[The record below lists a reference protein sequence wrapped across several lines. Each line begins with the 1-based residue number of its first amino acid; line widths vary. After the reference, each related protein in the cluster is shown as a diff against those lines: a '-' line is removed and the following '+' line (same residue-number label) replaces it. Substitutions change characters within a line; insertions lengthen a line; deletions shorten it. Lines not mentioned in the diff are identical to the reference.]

1 EHNGD
6 LLSHAGVRWARDV
19 GSPQAIDPRDG
30 RKRALALRVR
40 ERWRADPTRPK
51 MRVAGTW
58 LAHSGVLQP
67 GLDIE
72 ADDGPALLAA
82 AKAQLDDGA
91 DLLKLYL
98 DGPKKEEAPWS
109 AEDVRA
115 VVEMAHGR
123 GAFVT
128 AHSGFLTGAR
138 VGIDGG
144 VDSLEHGFEL
154 DSDAVAAMARQK
166 MFLVSTLAI
175 FRSWA
180 SFSSTTTIPRFVS
193 DDGKERIARRRER
206 AIESVRLAH
215 RAGVRIAAGTD
226 FGGGSLRAN
235 HLAWEV
241 ESLVEAGL
249 KPWEALASATVRG
262 GELLDDPD
270 AGRIFEGG
278 PADFFPVDEE
288 DIRGASL
295 EDAACVGVV
304 EEFPA
309 ADGRGGEGLPRLQ
322 SRLDERFDL
331 PREVVG
337 PEGSAAEVRPR
348 RDPHAGA
355 VGQADALNRSLPS
368 SRDALLPVVAD
379 ESRDRRG
386 RGEGGPRAEDR
397 QRADEEHLLAGHR
410 RDRVG
415 IELEAVLQRVDSAV
429 DAHAGSR
436 KEPGVRGHEGP
447 SPVGHLHDRPHVL
460 GGPRGLLLL
469 GAVQVE
475 LEEVRA
481 VVELRLGGCEE
492 GRAVIR
498 FDVEARLQHAAV
510 RDPGARD
517 PHLRAG
523 RIGPPTFA
531 DPEGERSLATVPGVD
546 RLRRPDVAGPTHA
559 RVGEEVAVVLRDLKQ
574 EGGSVEPAVDPMRP
588 AGEGHVAVRVD
599 HARDDRRSAGIDDAG
614 VGVDDSLVRRRTN
627 RKDPLAGHEDADA
640 LLERR
645 ARRVGEGRIPIK
657 DGSRNRHPVGDGSS
671 RISPRGFRG

>member
-1 EHNGD
+1 MAIPRPILYRDAALADASGPSLQQGISVLVAGQRILAIRPTSNEGILHPDARIVDAGGSTIVPGMVDAHSHVTLPGGSHWIDRGFDAPDLLLEVAEHNGD

-58 LAHSGVLQP
+58 IAHSGVLQP

-128 AHSGFLTGAR
+128 AHSGFLAGAR

-206 AIESVRLAH
+206 AVESVRLAH

-278 PADFFPVDEE
+278 PADFFLVH
-288 DIRGASL
+288 G
-295 EDAACVGVV
+295 
-304 EEFPA
+304 
-309 ADGRGGEGLPRLQ
+309 
-322 SRLDERFDL
+322 
-331 PREVVG
+331 
-337 PEGSAAEVRPR
+337 
-348 RDPHAGA
+348 DPLT
-355 VGQADALNRSLPS
+355 DPTALWRVW
-368 SRDALLPVVAD
+368 RVAW
-379 ESRDRRG
+379 
-386 RGEGGPRAEDR
+386 
-397 QRADEEHLLAGHR
+397 L
-410 RDRVG
+410 
-415 IELEAVLQRVDSAV
+415 
-429 DAHAGSR
+429 
-436 KEPGVRGHEGP
+436 
-447 SPVGHLHDRPHVL
+447 
-460 GGPRGLLLL
+460 
-469 GAVQVE
+469 
-475 LEEVRA
+475 
-481 VVELRLGGCEE
+481 
-492 GRAVIR
+492 
-498 FDVEARLQHAAV
+498 
-510 RDPGARD
+510 
-517 PHLRAG
+517 
-523 RIGPPTFA
+523 
-531 DPEGERSLATVPGVD
+531 TVP
-546 RLRRPDVAGPTHA
+546 RT
-559 RVGEEVAVVLRDLKQ
+559 
-574 EGGSVEPAVDPMRP
+574 DP
-588 AGEGHVAVRVD
+588 
-599 HARDDRRSAGIDDAG
+599 
-614 VGVDDSLVRRRTN
+614 
-627 RKDPLAGHEDADA
+627 
-640 LLERR
+640 
-645 ARRVGEGRIPIK
+645 
-657 DGSRNRHPVGDGSS
+657 
-671 RISPRGFRG
+671 